1 MNNKM
6 NTFCFCIY
14 GTKAKYTQGLVENLQ
29 SIQTLFPSFHT
40 VIHYAPDVPE
50 SYLEQ
55 YRSFP
60 NTILEPITTE
70 IPMMSRILSWKPHI
84 TYFVRDADS
93 RVTLRDASCIK
104 EFLASN
110 KMAHVVRDH
119 YYHKN
124 RIMGGMF
131 GIRVP
136 ADWNLQALWM
146 AWKQTQPILPPYG
159 TDEKFLQEVIYPLI
173 KDNMLLHT
181 NVVAYLDETPTLIP
195 VEQTSDTDF
204 VGNVYDPHP
213 TFGYKQYIT
222 PEHIQFLYSQNQ
234 HILLTYISKSFPFDT
249 VPWEK
254 QFPLIEIFYIANY
267 YTHNYDQCQ
276 LWLSKYKFHPV
287 NEHTIHNS
295 SFLIPALKK
304 TIIASFD
311 PSRVPAEGEFIIQ
324 YGEYPHTID
333 CLPYSNICYR
343 HPLYFNQVKHDRI
356 EYHLCWESI
365 EQIYILNLEER
376 KDRYMH
382 ILVELCRMQA
392 PLHRIYHYKAKKG
405 PEGPY
410 IGATQNH
417 LDVTTHFLEHNY
429 KHCLVLEDDFL
440 FHSHTT
446 KCQTQLMNFFKR
458 SYEYQICFLAYSK
471 YGKIEPHDD
480 LVARSFQACTTSSAY
495 LLNSKTAIKIQECFQ
510 TGITEMKRGQPSVVY
525 CCDRYWTKLQVEPGF
540 FVFADKLGYQRITH
554 SDITNKV
561 NYNFD

>member
-14 GTKAKYTQGLVENLQ
+14 GTTAKYTQGLVENLQ

-40 VIHYAPDVPE
+40 MIHYASDVPE
-50 SYLEQ
+50 SYLTQ

-60 NTILEPITTE
+60 NTTLEPIITE
-70 IPMMSRILSWKPHI
+70 IPMMSRVLTWKPHT

-93 RVTLRDASCIK
+93 RVTSRDAACIK
-104 EFLASN
+104 AFLASN

-124 RIMGGMF
+124 RIMGGIF

-136 ADWNLQALWM
+136 ADWNLQTLWM
-146 AWKQTQPILPPYG
+146 VWKQTQSVLPPYG
-159 TDEKFLQEVIYPLI
+159 TDEKFLKEVIYPLI

-181 NVVAYLDETPTLIP
+181 NVVAYQHEYPTLIP
-195 VEQTSDTDF
+195 ADQVDDFDF

-222 PEHIQFLYSQNQ
+222 MDHIQWLRSQNQ
-234 HILLTYISKSFPFDT
+234 FMLIANIAKTFPFHN
-249 VPWEK
+249 EY
-254 QFPLIEIFYIANY
+254 PLLETFYMANY
-267 YTHNYDQCQ
+267 YTSQIEDAKF
-276 LWLSKYKFHPV
+276 WLSKYRHCVV
-287 NEHTIHNS
+287 NEHVIHNS
-295 SFLIPALKK
+295 SFLFEKLKK
-304 TIIASFD
+304 RIVASFD
-311 PSRVPAEGEFIIQ
+311 PSRIPKEDEIVIQ
-324 YGEYPHTID
+324 YGEYSHTVD

-343 HPLYFNQVKHDRI
+343 HPLYFNQVKHDVI
-356 EYHLCWESI
+356 EYHPCWESI

-417 LDVTTHFLEHNY
+417 LDATTHFLEHNY

-440 FHSHTT
+440 FHSYTT

-458 SYEYQICFLAYSK
+458 SYDYQICFLAYSK

-495 LLNSKTAIKIQECFQ
+495 LLNATTAIKIQECFQ

-525 CCDRYWTKLQVEPGF
+525 CCDRYWAKLQQDPGF